1 MNCPNCESIQN
12 NAHIIYKDNA
22 AVAQLVEKPAMVGH
36 SIVLPIEHQP
46 IIEKLSDEI
55 FEDMF
60 VMANKIAI
68 AGFEVLGAHGTNIL
82 INNGLPAGQT
92 SGHTQINIIP
102 RFEGDGLNVQ
112 WNPTKA
118 TEDDLNDAML
128 RLNSELMK
136 KEEEPKKEEEKKVE
150 VQEAEEELADED
162 NYLLKQLERQ
172 P

>member
-1 MNCPNCESIQN
+1 MNCINCDNIQK
-12 NAHIIYKDNA
+12 NAHIIYKDQT
-22 AVAQLVEKPAMVGH
+22 AVAQLVDKPAMVGH
-36 SIVLPIEHQP
+36 SIVLPVEHQP

-60 VMANKIAI
+60 VIANKIAI

-92 SGHTQINIIP
+92 SGHTQINVIP

-112 WNPTKA
+112 WQPTKA

-128 RLNSELMK
+128 RLQSELMK
-136 KEEEPKKEEEKKVE
+136 KEEPKEEKKEE
-150 VQEAEEELADED
+150 VQEVKEEELADED